1 MLNVAQITKATT
13 KRFQALEEAPPI
25 PAREDD
31 GKYSTLRRIR
41 LGLVQRNLTFVFR
54 STLSKSRSKLFP
66 SKTKEK
72 EEEVL
77 DVHTN
82 TNTTTNNNNG
92 PKTPIL
98 DGYKENT
105 TVEENDDEDFGSFS
119 YDEDPDEY
127 FSESDVEVSER
138 RGGAEEKKYS
148 RLEKFRRSRSRS
160 RSPSRSLSRSRSRSE
175 SKSCWEEEEAEAEN
189 VRRGGT
195 KSGRSETRTSS
206 AVLPVK
212 VPNLGLEILD
222 SQIWDFCH

>member
-1 MLNVAQITKATT
+1 M
-13 KRFQALEEAPPI
+13 
-25 PAREDD
+25 
-31 GKYSTLRRIR
+31 
-41 LGLVQRNLTFVFR
+41 FR

-77 DVHTN
+77 DVHNNTNN
-82 TNTTTNNNNG
+82 TNTITNNTNG

-119 YDEDPDEY
+119 YDDDHDEY
-127 FSESDVEVSER
+127 FSESDVEVSDK

-175 SKSCWEEEEAEAEN
+175 SKSRWEEEEAEAES
-189 VRRGGT
+189 VRRGGK
-195 KSGRSETRTSS
+195 KSGRSDYRTSS
-206 AVLPVK
+206 VLSCFHPTSPPQIENRRCDPEKQKDSRGLRCGGEEQVARVWK
-212 VPNLGLEILD
+212 RLGWWTAI
-222 SQIWDFCH
+222 SQWEEV

>member
-1 MLNVAQITKATT
+1 M
-13 KRFQALEEAPPI
+13 
-25 PAREDD
+25 
-31 GKYSTLRRIR
+31 
-41 LGLVQRNLTFVFR
+41 
-54 STLSKSRSKLFP
+54 SKSRSKLFP

-82 TNTTTNNNNG
+82 TNTTNG

-119 YDEDPDEY
+119 YDDDPDEY
-127 FSESDVEVSER
+127 FSESDVEVSEK

-175 SKSCWEEEEAEAEN
+175 SKSRWEEEETVAEN
-189 VRRGGT
+189 VRRAGK
-195 KSGRSETRTSS
+195 KSSRLENRTSS
-206 AVLPVK
+206 VISCFHHPSESPPQVENRRCDPEKQKDSRGLSCGGEKQVARVWK
-212 VPNLGLEILD
+212 RLGWSEAI
-222 SQIWDFCH
+222 SQWEEV

>member
-1 MLNVAQITKATT
+1 M
-13 KRFQALEEAPPI
+13 
-25 PAREDD
+25 
-31 GKYSTLRRIR
+31 
-41 LGLVQRNLTFVFR
+41 FR
-54 STLSKSRSKLFP
+54 STLSKSRNKLFP

-72 EEEVL
+72 EEEEVL

-82 TNTTTNNNNG
+82 TNTTNNNNG

-119 YDEDPDEY
+119 YDDDPDEY
-127 FSESDVEVSER
+127 FSESDVEVSEK

-175 SKSCWEEEEAEAEN
+175 SKSRWEEEEAEAES
-189 VRRGGT
+189 VRRGGK
-195 KSGRSETRTSS
+195 KSGRLETRTSS
-206 AVLPVK
+206 VIIIIIIIIIITRGGK
-212 VPNLGLEILD
+212 KSGRIE
-222 SQIWDFCH
+222 

>member
-1 MLNVAQITKATT
+1 M
-13 KRFQALEEAPPI
+13 
-25 PAREDD
+25 
-31 GKYSTLRRIR
+31 
-41 LGLVQRNLTFVFR
+41 FR

-72 EEEVL
+72 EEDL
-77 DVHTN
+77 DVHNN
-82 TNTTTNNNNG
+82 TNNTTNKNNG

-119 YDEDPDEY
+119 YDDDHDEY
-127 FSESDVEVSER
+127 FSESDVEVSDK

-160 RSPSRSLSRSRSRSE
+160 RSPSRSVSRSRSRSE
-175 SKSCWEEEEAEAEN
+175 SKSRWEEEEAEAES
-189 VRRGGT
+189 VRRAGK
-195 KSGRSETRTSS
+195 KSGRSENRTSS
-206 AVLPVK
+206 AVLPIE
-212 VPNLGLEILD
+212 VPNLGLEILY

>member
-1 MLNVAQITKATT
+1 M
-13 KRFQALEEAPPI
+13 
-25 PAREDD
+25 
-31 GKYSTLRRIR
+31 
-41 LGLVQRNLTFVFR
+41 
-54 STLSKSRSKLFP
+54 SKSRSKLFP
-66 SKTKEK
+66 GKTKEK

-119 YDEDPDEY
+119 YDDDPDEY
-127 FSESDVEVSER
+127 FSESDVEVSEK

-160 RSPSRSLSRSRSRSE
+160 RSPSRSRSRSRSRSE
-175 SKSCWEEEEAEAEN
+175 SKSRWEEEEAEN
-189 VRRGGT
+189 VRRAGK
-195 KSGRSETRTSS
+195 KSSRSENRTSS
-206 AVLPVK
+206 VIIIIIISIVIR
-212 VPNLGLEILD
+212 GGR
-222 SQIWDFCH
+222 SQAG

>member
-1 MLNVAQITKATT
+1 M
-13 KRFQALEEAPPI
+13 
-25 PAREDD
+25 
-31 GKYSTLRRIR
+31 
-41 LGLVQRNLTFVFR
+41 
-54 STLSKSRSKLFP
+54 SKSRSKLFP

-77 DVHTN
+77 DVHNNTN
-82 TNTTTNNNNG
+82 TTTTNNNNG

-119 YDEDPDEY
+119 YDDDHDEY
-127 FSESDVEVSER
+127 FSESDVEVSDK

-175 SKSCWEEEEAEAEN
+175 SKSRWEEEEAEAEN
-189 VRRGGT
+189 VRRGGK
-195 KSGRSETRTSS
+195 KSGRLENRTSS
-206 AVLPVK
+206 VISCHQLSSVIICHQLLSSYFSSSGREQK
-212 VPNLGLEILD
+212 V
-222 SQIWDFCH
+222 